1 MEEKKPKRNTS
12 ERPLNRLYALSY
24 CCRFCVLK
32 LNSRQAIFKA
42 ETTCVS
48 ASLDKFASEHDGLL
62 RPRNDCHTQDEDD
75 AAVATTDD
83 CDAAG
88 ATTDEDDAAVATCAE
103 DGTAC
108 EEDDAALATTEETD
122 AAVATTE
129 EDDAAVATSTEDD
142 AAVATLPS
150 WHKHCKHAMLSL
162 HCKVRREKKET
173 IVSSSQHL
181 CLCRCAYVGV
191 HVCMMCMMHAQCAY
205 VCRCAYVSVHV
216 CMMYMMYARC
226 AYVGVLM

>member
-1 MEEKKPKRNTS
+1 MK
-12 ERPLNRLYALSY
+12 RLYALSY
-24 CCRFCVLK
+24 CCRCCGLK
-32 LNSRQAIFKA
+32 LKSRQASFNA
-42 ETTCVS
+42 QTSCFS
-48 ASLDKFASEHDGLL
+48 ASSAKLISEHKCLL
-62 RPRNDCHTQDEDD
+62 KPRNTCHTTDEDD

-108 EEDDAALATTEETD
+108 EEDDAALATTQEND

-129 EDDAAVATSTEDD
+129 EDDAAVATSDEDDAAVATSTEDD

-162 HCKVRREKKET
+162 HCKVQREKKET

-191 HVCMMCMMHAQCAY
+191 HV
-205 VCRCAYVSVHV
+205 
-216 CMMYMMYARC
+216 YMMYAQC
-226 AYVGVLM
+226 ACVDDVY